1 MAEPNMIYKIAALE
15 MLDKAGEPLSNMQIT
30 GFFLDGRYT
39 DYFNVQQVLSDLEN
53 TDMITSQTM
62 HNNTRYRLT
71 EEGQRTLALF
81 GDKLTEAIQQ
91 DIRAYLS
98 EHRIQF
104 KKENAL
110 SANYD
115 KALGGG
121 YLVHCTAKEDQRRSS
136 TSRFTPPHGNR
147 RDHLQQLESTLRG
160 CLHEHHGYPDSVT
173 PSL

>member
-110 SANYD
+110 SAN
-115 KALGGG
+115 
-121 YLVHCTAKEDQRRSS
+121 R
-136 TSRFTPPHGNR
+136 TPPRH
-147 RDHLQQLESTLRG
+147 
-160 CLHEHHGYPDSVT
+160 
-173 PSL
+173 

>member
-110 SANYD
+110 SQTTTRRWAAD
-115 KALGGG
+115 IWS
-121 YLVHCTAKEDQRRSS
+121 TAPPKKISGRSS

-147 RDHLQQLESTLRG
+147 RRPSATTGKYATRMST
-160 CLHEHHGYPDSVT
+160 
-173 PSL
+173 

>member
-91 DIRAYLS
+91 DIRACRQTTTRRWAAGIWS
-98 EHRIQF
+98 TAPP
-104 KKENAL
+104 KKI
-110 SANYD
+110 S
-115 KALGGG
+115 G
-121 YLVHCTAKEDQRRSS
+121 RSS

-147 RDHLQQLESTLRG
+147 RRPSATTGKYATRMST
-160 CLHEHHGYPDSVT
+160 
-173 PSL
+173 

>member
-1 MAEPNMIYKIAALE
+1 MAEPNMIYKSAALE

-121 YLVHCTAKEDQRRSS
+121 YLVHCTAKEDQREII
-136 TSRFTPPHGNR
+136 N
-147 RDHLQQLESTLRG
+147 LTLHTATREQAETI
-160 CLHEHHGYPDSVT
+160 CNNWKVRYEDVYMNIMDTLIQ
-173 PSL
+173 